1 MNFTKTINLDF
12 SVPYVDATVTLEEE
26 ESLGGP
32 MACQACAAAAAA
44 ELAFLTMCSRCQ
56 DDAADCSTCAPPAAV
71 IGEAPTREE
80 TPGDLTQGWY
90 IADRDMAAE
99 MWDFR

>member
-1 MNFTKTINLDF
+1 MTFTKTINLDF
-12 SVPYVDATVTLEEE
+12 GVPYVDATVTLEE

-32 MACQACAAAAAA
+32 MACQACAAAAA
-44 ELAFLTMCSRCQ
+44 ELAFLTICARCQ

-90 IADRDMAAE
+90 IADRDTAAE

>member
-1 MNFTKTINLDF
+1 MTFTKTINLDF
-12 SVPYVDATVTLEEE
+12 GVPYVDAIVTLEE

-44 ELAFLTMCSRCQ
+44 ELAHMTMCSRCE
-56 DDAADCSTCAPPAAV
+56 DDAAECSTCAPPAVV
-71 IGEAPTREE
+71 IGEVPTKEE

-90 IADRDMAAE
+90 IAFRDTAAE

>member
-1 MNFTKTINLDF
+1 MTSTNTIPRDA
-12 SVPYVDATVTLEEE
+12 DATVTLEEE
-26 ESLGGP
+26 SPRETRACP
-32 MACQACAAAAAA
+32 MCAAAAAS

-56 DDAADCSTCAPPAAV
+56 GDAADCSTCAPPAVV

-80 TPGDLTQGWY
+80 TPGDRTQGWY
-90 IADRDMAAE
+90 IAFRDTAAE

>member
-1 MNFTKTINLDF
+1 MTFTKTINLDF
-12 SVPYVDATVTLEEE
+12 GVPYVDAIVTLEEE

-32 MACQACAAAAAA
+32 VACQACAAAA

-71 IGEAPTREE
+71 IGEVPTREE
-80 TPGDLTQGWY
+80 TPGNLTQGWY
-90 IADRDMAAE
+90 IADRDTAAE